1 MKYTFSDEYQQYQYF
16 LDVEQIRDLKRVA
29 VSLKYQGAKFPDGV
43 QSRTE
48 IFLNATEWQRFKDL
62 VNSID

>member
-1 MKYTFSDEYQQYQYF
+1 MRYTFSDEYQQYQYF

-43 QSRTE
+43 QSKTE
-48 IFLNATEWQRFKDL
+48 IFMNDTEWERFKGII
-62 VNSID
+62 NSI